1 MPYIYSNIIGS
12 FILDED
18 FGITAKQLFK
28 TVKDYQNREK
38 SEKKLLKK
46 YPKAKTVPKEKLT
59 AVLELFKDSA
69 YYSKFHQNNLILT
82 KLAVRNSV
90 NTDNL
95 ILQTISNVGDIDK
108 TNNILAKRLRSWYS
122 LTFPELNKYLDDHEK
137 FAELVATK
145 SRKELLKELKLKDE
159 EIMGAE
165 LKKVDLD
172 EIKLL
177 AKNVYELYQLRNKH
191 EEYLKTLMEK
201 YCPNLLEIAGVT
213 IGAKLFEHAKS
224 LKRLALLPSST
235 IQLLGAEK
243 ALFRHIKTGAKSPKY
258 GVLFTHPLVQKARPK
273 QKGMVART
281 LASKITI
288 AVRVD
293 FFKGKPIGKK
303 LREDLEKKFS
313 R

>member
-122 LTFPELNKYLDDHEK
+122 LTFPELDKCLDDHEK

>member
-1 MPYIYSNIIGS
+1 MPYVYSNIIGS

-18 FGITAKQLFK
+18 FRIIAKELFK
-28 TVKDYQNREK
+28 SAKDYQDKEK

-46 YPKAKTVPKEKLT
+46 YPKAKNVPKEELG
-59 AVLELFKDSA
+59 AVLELFKDKA
-69 YYSKFHQNNLILT
+69 YYEKFYQNNLLLT
-82 KLAVRNSV
+82 KLAVRGSV
-90 NTDNL
+90 STDNL
-95 ILQTISNVGDIDK
+95 ILQTISNINDLDK
-108 TNNILAKRLRSWYS
+108 TTNILAKRLRDWYS
-122 LTFPELNKYLDDHEK
+122 LTFPELEKTLQDHEK

-159 EIMGAE
+159 ELMGTE
-165 LKKVDLD
+165 LNKVDLE

-177 AKNVYELYQLRNKH
+177 AKNVHELYQLRKKH
-191 EEYLKTLMEK
+191 EVYLKTLMEEH
-201 YCPNLLEIAGVT
+201 CPNLLELTGVT

-243 ALFRHIKTGAKSPKY
+243 ALFRHIKTGSKSPKY
-258 GVLFTHPLVQKARPK
+258 GVLFTHPLVQKVRPK

-281 LASKITI
+281 LASKISI

-293 FFKGKPIGKK
+293 FFKGKAVGKK
-303 LREDLEKKFS
+303 LREELEKKFG